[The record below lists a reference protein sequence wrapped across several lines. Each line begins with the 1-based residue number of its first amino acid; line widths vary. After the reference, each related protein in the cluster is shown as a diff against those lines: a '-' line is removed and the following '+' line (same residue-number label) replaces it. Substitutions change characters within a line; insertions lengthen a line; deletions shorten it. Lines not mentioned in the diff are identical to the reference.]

1 MKIRLNEDYHFWY
14 CDWCDSENRVLWTK
28 IQDGASCGACHRSMT
43 LSGMN
48 GSEVEV
54 LGAIGLY

>member
-1 MKIRLNEDYHFWY
+1 MKIRINEYYHFWY

-43 LSGMN
+43 LSTIDVMAGERTM
-48 GSEVEV
+48 
-54 LGAIGLY
+54 AMGLC